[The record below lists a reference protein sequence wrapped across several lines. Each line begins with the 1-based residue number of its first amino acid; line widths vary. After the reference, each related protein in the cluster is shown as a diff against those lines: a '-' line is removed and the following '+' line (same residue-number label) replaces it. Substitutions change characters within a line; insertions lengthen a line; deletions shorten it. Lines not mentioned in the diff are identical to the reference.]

1 MMRRRSILSSEG
13 LGSRVNVTPMIDV
26 VMVLIVFYL
35 LVGQLATDRRARI
48 ALPST
53 NTGIEETQR
62 VDPIVIGVTRDGERS
77 LNGDPIELDRL
88 EAQVSGMLARSP
100 GTPIRVRAD
109 KETPHR
115 FVRPVFN
122 VLREMGVGQIELVA
136 EQRS

>member
-1 MMRRRSILSSEG
+1 MMRRRTILSNESSG
-13 LGSRVNVTPMIDV
+13 ARVNVVPMIDV

-35 LVGQLATDRRARI
+35 VVGQLATDRRARI
-48 ALPST
+48 ELPTTS
-53 NTGIEETQR
+53 TGIEETQN
-62 VDPIVIGVTRDGERS
+62 VDPIIIGVTRDGERS

-122 VLREMGVGQIELVA
+122 VLRELGVGQIELVT